1 MEIIIVVISPK
12 THEFINLH
20 GEWTA
25 MAIKLPD
32 GTYTRTPAVDH
43 RLKRLMQS
51 AQDFLAKPLAE
62 CRVLDLACLEGHYAI
77 EFALHGAHAIGIEGR
92 QVSIDKCN
100 YVKTMLSLD
109 RVSFVKDDVRNLSAS
124 LYGQFD
130 IVICSGILY
139 HLTAQDAAN
148 LLKKIADVCTG
159 ILLLDT
165 FVSLSGRSSVGLDG
179 GICHGHYYPEHDD
192 DDDRAR
198 VAAKLWASIDN
209 KTSFWFTEPTLVNL
223 LSDAGFTSVVDV
235 LAPTMPAG
243 LRDRKTYLACRGR
256 KAHVL
261 SSDVSEKEPIH
272 HIPEGANP
280 RFDSSQR
287 PRGMLFSV
295 AKRTLPPSVKNVIK
309 PLLRALKVLPPDGTP
324 EFMKKANPKKHQTR
338 ASQRPV

>member
-1 MEIIIVVISPK
+1 VISPE
-12 THEFINLH
+12 TREFINSH

-51 AQDFLAKPLAE
+51 AQDLLAKPLAE

-109 RVSFVKDDVRNLSAS
+109 RVSFVKDEVRNLSAG
-124 LYGQFD
+124 LYGQFA

-179 GICHGHYYPEHDD
+179 GICHGHYYPDDD
-192 DDDRAR
+192 DDDRAK

-223 LSDAGFTSVVDV
+223 LSDAGFTSVV
-235 LAPTMPAG
+235 
-243 LRDRKTYLACRGR
+243 RY
-256 KAHVL
+256 
-261 SSDVSEKEPIH
+261 S
-272 HIPEGANP
+272 GANHY
-280 RFDSSQR
+280 QR
-287 PRGMLFSV
+287 VYAIGKPISLAVV
-295 AKRTLPPSVKNVIK
+295 AKPTFC
-309 PLLRALKVLPPDGTP
+309 LL
-324 EFMKKANPKKHQTR
+324 M
-338 ASQRPV
+338 